1 MLAVLQK
8 DCVSIP
14 GPDKVWAA
22 DGPDDICT
30 VRLCSQT
37 NAARERLAQAP
48 SARLSINYIWLC
60 QINCMEL
67 FAADRKQVDS
77 GVGWGGG
84 WAGCRATVLWI
95 VIVCLP
101 CPFLPLLVCSCASDW
116 SCKLRFW
123 TQTQIALS

>member
-1 MLAVLQK
+1 MLAALQK

-48 SARLSINYIWLC
+48 SAPYQSITFGFVRLIVWNCLL
-60 QINCMEL
+60 QIG
-67 FAADRKQVDS
+67 S
-77 GVGWGGG
+77 W
-84 WAGCRATVLWI
+84 
-95 VIVCLP
+95 
-101 CPFLPLLVCSCASDW
+101 
-116 SCKLRFW
+116 
-123 TQTQIALS
+123 

>member
-1 MLAVLQK
+1 MLAALQK

-48 SARLSINYIWLC
+48 SAPLSINYIWLC

-77 GVGWGGG
+77 GVGWGGLG
-84 WAGCRATVLWI
+84 RMPCDCFVDCYCVFT
-95 VIVCLP
+95 LP
-101 CPFLPLLVCSCASDW
+101 FS
-116 SCKLRFW
+116 
-123 TQTQIALS
+123 ALARL